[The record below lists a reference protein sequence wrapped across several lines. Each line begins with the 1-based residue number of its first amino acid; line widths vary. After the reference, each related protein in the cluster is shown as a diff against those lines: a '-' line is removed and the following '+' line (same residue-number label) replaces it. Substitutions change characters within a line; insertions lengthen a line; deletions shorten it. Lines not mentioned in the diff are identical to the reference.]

1 MQFKLPANTPA
12 DCISEQSAVLR
23 LCPPFRLFRR
33 NSGQCGCGCALSAGI
48 PKQAADAA
56 VQILPAAVRITA
68 ADAPHRLQ
76 PPIQTVDA
84 IQRRDNMYLAATV
97 DAAE

>member
-1 MQFKLPANTPA
+1 MPALSPFPPETA
-12 DCISEQSAVLR
+12 DSAEAAVLH
-23 LCPPFRLFRR
+23 
-33 NSGQCGCGCALSAGI
+33 QAGI

>member
-1 MQFKLPANTPA
+1 MHALSPFPPETA
-12 DCISEQSAVLR
+12 DSADAAVLH
-23 LCPPFRLFRR
+23 
-33 NSGQCGCGCALSAGI
+33 QAGI

-68 ADAPHRLQ
+68 ADAPRRLQ